1 MGCKQQEKVGK
12 EFIGRSFSS
21 VLKAAVSLAGIAQN
35 PKILCL
41 YEPWRQTT
49 HEEKMGCVCVYT
61 QDWAIQIHPLKGNFK
76 INKIIN
82 F

>member
-35 PKILCL
+35 PKILCV
-41 YEPWRQTT
+41 YEP
-49 HEEKMGCVCVYT
+49 
-61 QDWAIQIHPLKGNFK
+61 
-76 INKIIN
+76 
-82 F
+82 